1 MAKLSALGVDFQHWC
16 FACGQLNPGG
26 LRLDFEVSRDR
37 AEARYTALQRHQGY
51 DGLLHGG
58 VVTAL
63 LDEAMGW
70 AIFHQGIWG
79 VTAKISV
86 AFQRPVPTG
95 EDLRV
100 VGEIARDRGRL
111 IETRGSVERAQ
122 DGAVLAEAEGTFLR
136 MPEGR
141 RRDLE
146 QRYSG
151 TNDAFARVKA
161 AVEGEERSRE
171 HGPKETSDERFT
183 REERDR
189 RP

>member
-1 MAKLSALGVDFQHWC
+1 VAKLSELGVDFQH
-16 FACGQLNPGG
+16 
-26 LRLDFEVSRDR
+26 
-37 AEARYTALQRHQGY
+37 HQGY

-79 VTAKISV
+79 VTAKINV
-86 AFQRPVPTG
+86 TFRQPVPIG
-95 EDLRV
+95 EELRI

-111 IETRGSVERAQ
+111 IETHGSVERAR
-122 DGAVLAEAEGTFLR
+122 DGTMLAEADATFLR

-141 RRDLE
+141 RRELE

-151 TNDAFARVKA
+151 TDDAFARVRA
-161 AVEGEERSRE
+161 AVESEEHATQ
-171 HGPKETSDERFT
+171 HGRT
-183 REERDR
+183 
-189 RP
+189 

>member
-1 MAKLSALGVDFQHWC
+1 MAKLSDLGVDFQHWC

-79 VTAKISV
+79 VTARINVS
-86 AFQRPVPTG
+86 FRLPVPVG
-95 EDLRV
+95 EEIRV
-100 VGEIARDRGRL
+100 VGEVTRDR
-111 IETRGSVERAQ
+111 
-122 DGAVLAEAEGTFLR
+122 DGEMLAEADAIFLR
-136 MPEGR
+136 MPEER
-141 RRDLE
+141 RRELE
-146 QRYSG
+146 RRYSK
-151 TNDAFARVKA
+151 TDEAFARVRA
-161 AVEGEERSRE
+161 AVEAEESAPLVE
-171 HGPKETSDERFT
+171 HGRT
-183 REERDR
+183 
-189 RP
+189 

>member
-1 MAKLSALGVDFQHWC
+1 VAKLSELGVNFQHWG

-26 LRLDFEVSRDR
+26 LHLDFEVSRDR
-37 AEARYTALQRHQGY
+37 AEARYTAPQRHQGY

-79 VTAKISV
+79 VTVKISV
-86 AFQRPVPTG
+86 AFRRPVPIG

-100 VGEIARDRGRL
+100 VGEIARDRGRV
-111 IETRGSVERAQ
+111 IETHGTVARAV
-122 DGAVLAEAEGTFLR
+122 DGAVLAEGEASFLR

-141 RRDLE
+141 RRELE
-146 QRYSG
+146 QRYAG
-151 TNDAFARVKA
+151 TDGAFARVKA
-161 AVEGEERSRE
+161 AVENEERESE
-171 HGPKETSDERFT
+171 HGRT
-183 REERDR
+183 
-189 RP
+189 